1 MLGELESF
9 EEYAV
14 ADDTEGEA
22 PEEERPGSGT
32 KRPNS
37 MDAHVGSRV
46 RLRRMMMGMSQEK
59 LGEQMGLTFQQIQK
73 YERGINR
80 VSASRLY
87 ELARVLGV
95 TVQFFFEEV
104 HLGQDTVAQPGFAEP
119 QPEGAIIE
127 FLGSRDGLELNRAF
141 VRIRDPRVRRSI
153 VDLVRALAGEA
164 ANGEPSPR

>member
-1 MLGELESF
+1 
-9 EEYAV
+9 V
-14 ADDTEGEA
+14 ANDHGNGGDD
-22 PEEERPGSGT
+22 ERPGAGT
-32 KRPNS
+32 KRPNA

-80 VSASRLY
+80 VSASRLW

-95 TVQFFFEEV
+95 SVQFFFEE
-104 HLGQDTVAQPGFAEP
+104 LSFGLAPASQTGAQPGFAEA
-119 QPEGAIIE
+119 QAESTIIE

-141 VRIRDPRVRRSI
+141 VRIRDARVRRSI
-153 VDLVRALAGEA
+153 VDLVRSLAGDA
-164 ANGEPSPR
+164 AAADLERGGPAG

>member
-1 MLGELESF
+1 MCEGF
-9 EEYAV
+9 AV
-14 ADDTEGEA
+14 ADEVVGQAAEV
-22 PEEERPGSGT
+22 ERPGAGT

-95 TVQFFFEEV
+95 AVQFFFEEV
-104 HLGQDTVAQPGFAEP
+104 QLGQDAVVQPGFAES
-119 QPEGAIIE
+119 QAESTIIE

-164 ANGEPSPR
+164 SNSEPEPR

>member
-1 MLGELESF
+1 M
-9 EEYAV
+9 
-14 ADDTEGEA
+14 ADDSGPEGGSED
-22 PEEERPGSGT
+22 ERPGAGT

-80 VSASRLY
+80 VSASRLW
-87 ELARVLGV
+87 ELSKVLGV
-95 TVQFFFEEV
+95 SVQFFFEE
-104 HLGQDTVAQPGFAEP
+104 LAFGQDPTRRAGTQPGFGEAQAEST
-119 QPEGAIIE
+119 IIE

-141 VRIRDPRVRRSI
+141 VRIRDARVRRSI
-153 VDLVRALAGEA
+153 VDLVRSLAGEMPPA
-164 ANGEPSPR
+164 GADDATSPLR

>member
-1 MLGELESF
+1 M
-9 EEYAV
+9 
-14 ADDTEGEA
+14 ADNMQIA
-22 PEEERPGSGT
+22 PAEDERPGAGT

-80 VSASRLY
+80 VSASRLW
-87 ELARVLGV
+87 ELGKVLGV
-95 TVQFFFEEV
+95 NVQFFFEE
-104 HLGQDTVAQPGFAEP
+104 LAFGQDPNPRVDGQPGFAEAHG
-119 QPEGAIIE
+119 ESTIVE

-141 VRIRDPRVRRSI
+141 VRIKDARVRRSI
-153 VDLVRALAGEA
+153 VDLVRSLAGDA
-164 ANGEPSPR
+164 TAPDADDAQQPLR

>member
-1 MLGELESF
+1 MSS
-9 EEYAV
+9 V
-14 ADDTEGEA
+14 VDDTEKGR
-22 PEEERPGSGT
+22 PEDERPGAGT

-37 MDAHVGSRV
+37 MDSHVGSRV

-104 HLGQDTVAQPGFAEP
+104 QLGQEAATPAGFAEP
-119 QPEGAIIE
+119 QAESMIID

-153 VDLVRALAGEA
+153 VDLVRSLAGEST
-164 ANGEPSPR
+164 NGEPPPR

>member
-1 MLGELESF
+1 MAQVHETDE
-9 EEYAV
+9 
-14 ADDTEGEA
+14 
-22 PEEERPGSGT
+22 PEEEKSSAGT

-80 VSASRLY
+80 VSASRLW
-87 ELARVLGV
+87 ELGKVLGV
-95 TVQFFFEEV
+95 PVQFFFEE
-104 HLGQDTVAQPGFAEP
+104 LAYAQDGGNGLAHQAGFAEASA
-119 QPEGAIIE
+119 ESTIVE

-141 VRIRDPRVRRSI
+141 VRIRDARVRRSI
-153 VDLVRALAGEA
+153 VELVRSLAGEA
-164 ANGEPSPR
+164 AGETEPDGTLLK

>member
-1 MLGELESF
+1 
-9 EEYAV
+9 
-14 ADDTEGEA
+14 
-22 PEEERPGSGT
+22 
-32 KRPNS
+32 

-95 TVQFFFEEV
+95 TVQFFFEEIQ
-104 HLGQDTVAQPGFAEP
+104 LGQDARSDQPGFAEP
-119 QPEGAIIE
+119 QAGKHDHRIPGQPGRARIE
-127 FLGSRDGLELNRAF
+127 PRLRAHSRSAR
-141 VRIRDPRVRRSI
+141 PPQHRR
-153 VDLVRALAGEA
+153 LVRSLAGEA
-164 ANGEPSPR
+164 SDGELTPR

>member
-1 MLGELESF
+1 M
-9 EEYAV
+9 
-14 ADDTEGEA
+14 ADDLVNDG
-22 PEEERPGSGT
+22 PDDERGGGT

-80 VSASRLY
+80 VSASRLW

-95 TVQFFFEEV
+95 NVQFFFEELQV
-104 HLGQDTVAQPGFAEP
+104 SAEEPQTPGFAEA
-119 QPEGAIIE
+119 QAESTIIE

-141 VRIRDPRVRRSI
+141 VRIRDARVRRSI
-153 VDLVRALAGEA
+153 VDLVRSLAGESA
-164 ANGEPSPR
+164 TGETPAR

>member
-1 MLGELESF
+1 M
-9 EEYAV
+9 
-14 ADDTEGEA
+14 ADDTESGGGDGG
-22 PEEERPGSGT
+22 RPGAGT

-80 VSASRLY
+80 VSASRLW
-87 ELARVLGV
+87 ELSRVLGV
-95 TVQFFFEEV
+95 TVQFFFEE
-104 HLGQDTVAQPGFAEP
+104 LAFGQAPPSNASGQPGFAEAHA
-119 QPEGAIIE
+119 ESTIIE

-141 VRIRDPRVRRSI
+141 VRIRDARVRRSI
-153 VDLVRALAGEA
+153 VDLVRSLAGETPPA
-164 ANGEPSPR
+164 EPEAGSTLA

>member
-1 MLGELESF
+1 M
-9 EEYAV
+9 
-14 ADDTEGEA
+14 ADEIEVSEGA
-22 PEEERPGSGT
+22 EEERPGAGT

-80 VSASRLY
+80 VSASRLW
-87 ELARVLGV
+87 ELGRVLGV
-95 TVQFFFEEV
+95 NVQFFFDELTYAQNGGVGE
-104 HLGQDTVAQPGFAEP
+104 GQQAGFAEANA
-119 QPEGAIIE
+119 ESTIIE

-141 VRIRDPRVRRSI
+141 VRIRDARVRRSI
-153 VDLVRALAGEA
+153 VDLVRSLAGEQPTIVD
-164 ANGEPSPR
+164 GQDVPPG

>member
-1 MLGELESF
+1 M
-9 EEYAV
+9 
-14 ADDTEGEA
+14 ADEVVGEA
-22 PEEERPGSGT
+22 TEDERPGAGT

-104 HLGQDTVAQPGFAEP
+104 LVGQDATVQPGFAEP
-119 QPEGAIIE
+119 QAETTIIE

-141 VRIRDPRVRRSI
+141 VRIRDARVRRSI

-164 ANGEPSPR
+164 SNIEPGPR